1 MLNRIIGKRIKEL
14 RTITNDLNQEQ
25 LASLVGCDR
34 AYLSRIESWKQNITI
49 GSLNQICNA
58 LGVSLKNSLNLL
70 MMKSKKESNG
80 E

>member
-34 AYLSRIESWKQNITI
+34 AYLSRIESGKQNITI

-58 LGVSLKNSLNLL
+58 LGVSLKKFFEPFND
-70 MMKSKKESNG
+70 EI
-80 E
+80 EERE